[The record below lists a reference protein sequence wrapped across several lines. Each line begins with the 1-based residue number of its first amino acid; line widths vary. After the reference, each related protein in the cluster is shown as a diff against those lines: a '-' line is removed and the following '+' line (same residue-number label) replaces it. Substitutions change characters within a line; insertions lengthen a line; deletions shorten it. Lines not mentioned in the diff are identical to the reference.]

1 MKMEETLY
9 IRHLKYQLRKAEHR
23 YDVSRQI
30 NFVLTVACVTMLAIL
45 LIVTGP
51 AV

>member
-1 MKMEETLY
+1 MDEGMY
-9 IRHLKYQLRKAEHR
+9 VRYLKYQLRKTEHR

-30 NFVLTVACVTMLAIL
+30 NFVLTIACVTMLAIL

>member
-1 MKMEETLY
+1 MEDTAY
-9 IRHLKYQLRKAEHR
+9 VKRLKYQLRKAQHQ

-30 NFVLTVACVTMLAIL
+30 NFVLTVACITLLAIL
-45 LIVTGP
+45 MIVTGP

>member
-1 MKMEETLY
+1 MEDNLY
-9 IRHLKYQLRKAEHR
+9 VRHLKYQLRKAEHK

-30 NFVLTVACVTMLAIL
+30 NFVLTVACITMLAIL
-45 LIVTGP
+45 MIVTGP